1 MDIHEKIKDL
11 ESLPDEALIERYNR
25 NITEA
30 ADILYGRHHQT
41 IRLIVSQKIPVKED
55 CEDLVQEIFCRILSK
70 LKEQYA
76 ESGRFSGWIRTITYH
91 FISEYY
97 RKQKRLPVMTT
108 EIPDNLE
115 RDIPPDESLLR
126 SLESVYAEMSKRI
139 NELQPKEHKA
149 EPGTAGAGDT
159 RTAGNPEIIQ
169 TPPPHA
175 AADRYGRPRL
185 RPQSAMARLA
195 RTAQS
200 GRLQRPAAGLI

>member
-1 MDIHEKIKDL
+1 MDIHKKIKDL

-30 ADILYGRHHQT
+30 ADILYSRHHQT

-139 NELQPKEHKA
+139 NELQPKDQELLTLRFYRQKTFKEISDEMGMKKPTCVKRISSLCIKLNQELQEQGIH
-149 EPGTAGAGDT
+149 EL
-159 RTAGNPEIIQ
+159 PEI
-169 TPPPHA
+169 
-175 AADRYGRPRL
+175 L
-185 RPQSAMARLA
+185 K
-195 RTAQS
+195 
-200 GRLQRPAAGLI
+200 